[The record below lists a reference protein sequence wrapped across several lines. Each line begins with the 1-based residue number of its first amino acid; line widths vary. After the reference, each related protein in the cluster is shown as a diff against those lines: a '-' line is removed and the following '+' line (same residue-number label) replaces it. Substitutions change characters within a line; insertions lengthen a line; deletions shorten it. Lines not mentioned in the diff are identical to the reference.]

1 MPRVRLTD
9 VTIEKLPS
17 SKVRVTYWD
26 EALPAFGVRV
36 GARRKTFIVVVNGGH
51 RIKLGNYPFKT
62 LKDARREAHLRLGNP
77 AGEGDVAAAEPA
89 GEVVKKFIDIHHAQS
104 RPRTRNEQERLL
116 TKHFLK
122 THKETPL
129 NRVTVKDILAITD
142 GLKELPSEQL
152 HTHRALKTFFKWAC
166 ARKLIEKSPL
176 EGLARPSVP
185 ADRDRVL
192 SDKELVAI
200 YRAAQKF
207 GYPIHLLAFL
217 RHDAPSFRLQGA
229 TCSVASGERP
239 RA

>member
-17 SKVRVTYWD
+17 SKVRTTYWD
-26 EALPAFGVRV
+26 ETLPAFGVRV

-51 RIKLGNYPFKT
+51 RIKLGNYPFKS

-77 AGEGDVAAAEPA
+77 GGDGGLVVDAEPA

-122 THKETPL
+122 RHKDTAL

-142 GLKELPSEQL
+142 GLKELPSEQ
-152 HTHRALKTFFKWAC
+152 
-166 ARKLIEKSPL
+166 
-176 EGLARPSVP
+176 
-185 ADRDRVL
+185 
-192 SDKELVAI
+192 
-200 YRAAQKF
+200 
-207 GYPIHLLAFL
+207 
-217 RHDAPSFRLQGA
+217 
-229 TCSVASGERP
+229 
-239 RA
+239 